1 MYKINVRQGKKI
13 NWPRQCDTFET
24 RTRVSEFRQNITLL
38 HHISTHYIKRD
49 TRGGALAK
57 LFMKNISVLQK
68 IFSLIS
74 SWIRSARR
82 RLRRGRRRGCCRRS
96 GCGAAARTPSAGW
109 CRPAANHS
117 SVSMWLTNEKPVL
130 PAAWPARGRGTSV
143 QGSAGP
149 GHNNKINEI
158 SRNSK

>member
-1 MYKINVRQGKKI
+1 MWHIRDSNPCVWVQTKHNVISSLLINIR
-13 NWPRQCDTFET
+13 
-24 RTRVSEFRQNITLL
+24 
-38 HHISTHYIKRD
+38 RD
-49 TRGGALAK
+49 TRGGPLAK
-57 LFMKNISVLQK
+57 LFMENISVLPK

-117 SVSMWLTNEKPVL
+117 SVSMWLTNEKAVL
-130 PAAWPARGRGTSV
+130 PAAWPARGRGTSAR
-143 QGSAGP
+143 GSAGP
-149 GHNNKINEI
+149 GHNLIIK
-158 SRNSK
+158 RNQRNFAVDTQYSERKSWIVSM